1 MEIKEQLEKMP
12 IKNEIEYIISFIIK
26 YKNLWNK
33 NKFVFLR
40 KNTIEDEVFLK
51 IYWENRERIGTL
63 FFLKSIEELE
73 DTDAILINTDN
84 KITTNMKIS
93 RFNTT
98 YTLNI
103 FADYYPEYITEMA
116 KYYNINLEEIE
127 ENNYCIEKE
136 LIKCYEQYLDNKLD
150 IFSLKTDLQ
159 TKFLNLL
166 KEKNKKTNR
175 NILNS
180 YNLRLYS

>member
-1 MEIKEQLEKMP
+1 
-12 IKNEIEYIISFIIK
+12 
-26 YKNLWNK
+26 
-33 NKFVFLR
+33 
-40 KNTIEDEVFLK
+40 
-51 IYWENRERIGTL
+51 
-63 FFLKSIEELE
+63 
-73 DTDAILINTDN
+73 
-84 KITTNMKIS
+84 
-93 RFNTT
+93 
-98 YTLNI
+98 
-103 FADYYPEYITEMA
+103 MA

-136 LIKCYEQYLDNKLD
+136 LIKCYEQYLDNELD